1 MVPPHADARGHLF
14 EIFTTRNAPLA
25 DPIVHVYQVHAAPA
39 SIRGWNY
46 HARQTDRL
54 CFTEGTFRV
63 VLIDIREDS
72 PTAGARVELEL
83 GEHRPALLTIPPFV
97 VHGVGNIGPHRASFL
112 NFPTRPWDPANPDK
126 FRLPITSSLIDG
138 GW

>member
-83 GEHRPALLTIPPFV
+83 GEHRPALLTSPPFV
-97 VHGVGNIGPHRASFL
+97 VH
-112 NFPTRPWDPANPDK
+112 FPTRPWDPANPDK